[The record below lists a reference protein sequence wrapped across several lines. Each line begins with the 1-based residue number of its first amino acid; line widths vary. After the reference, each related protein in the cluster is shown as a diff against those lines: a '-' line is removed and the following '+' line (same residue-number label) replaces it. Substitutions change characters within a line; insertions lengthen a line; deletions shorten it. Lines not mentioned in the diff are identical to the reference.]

1 MLIQVCG
8 TGCAKCNE
16 LEKLVKEVVAE
27 KGVAAAV
34 EKVSDLQAI
43 VKLGVF
49 TTPAL
54 LVDGVIKSA
63 GSVPSRKDVAAWIA

>member
-1 MLIQVCG
+1 MLIQICG

-27 KGVAAAV
+27 KGLAATV

-54 LVDGVIKSA
+54 LVDGVIKAA
-63 GSVPSRKDVAAWIA
+63 GSVPAKKDIAAWLA

>member
-1 MLIQVCG
+1 MLIQICG

-27 KGVAAAV
+27 KGLAATV
-34 EKVSDLQAI
+34 EKVADLQEI

-54 LVDGVIKSA
+54 LVDGVIKAA
-63 GSVPSRKDVAAWIA
+63 GSVPAKKDIAAWLA